1 MARIS
6 HINTSSDELTNPSTK
21 FLEWKSNNKSFE
33 YYDKSASKKVE
44 VQLPLKF
51 AFLQHYHNVKGFH
64 SPSQGGIWSNE
75 VFYIG
80 SEPMTVRAFK
90 VKGSPIASGLYKDIK
105 GQVNAAGG
113 RYHRSVYAV
122 DANGKIINFQFKGSV
137 VSSWSDFFDN
147 NKSSLENNWITIDSF
162 QTLKKGMVTYTV
174 PVFALGDK
182 IDGDVS
188 IQVDEAASEFQDYI
202 DVYFS
207 KKSETIENDYSA
219 DVDATDSDL
228 Y

>member
-6 HINTSSDELTNPSTK
+6 HINTSSDELKNPSTK
-21 FLEWKSNNKSFE
+21 YLEWKSNNKSFE

-44 VQLPLKF
+44 VQFPLKF

-64 SPSQGGIWSNE
+64 DSSQGGIWSNE

-137 VSSWSDFFDN
+137 VSAWSDFFDN
-147 NKSSLENNWITIDSF
+147 NKSSLENNWITIKSF

-174 PVFALGDK
+174 PVFEIGDK

-207 KKSETIENDYSA
+207 SKSETIENDYSV